1 MSHVQLNTLIPEISH
16 LNGNMFPVIDR
27 VKPENWDGKTPY
39 SAKVLISGKEWILP
53 ASDTVLYTLF
63 TCDQCGEHVEH
74 KSDLTTGYGTDKDGK
89 KICFACC
96 GVNDRRDLLALPIG
110 GKYWLYLS
118 SKINEDQANLNPLGY
133 RSKNYREFYRE
144 HYVSNWPGTLSI
156 KVPCPRKGRHNIART
171 RYDVWFKLEDA
182 YFHGVQYGEWT
193 QVCHIR
199 RIKPWY

>member
-1 MSHVQLNTLIPEISH
+1 MSHVQLNTLIPEIAH
-16 LNGNMFPVIDR
+16 FNGNMFPVIDR

-74 KSDLTTGYGTDKDGK
+74 KNDFTTGYGTDKEGK

-110 GKYWLYLS
+110 GKFWLYLS
-118 SKINEDQANLNPLGY
+118 SKLEDGKPEY
-133 RSKNYREFYRE
+133 YRE